1 MEIRK
6 GQKVRVTCTEARLKE
21 VGVKQKHIKHILG
34 KIGTVKEVRNI
45 PDMEILAYFVHFPY
59 VNLKAAPGNKKT
71 ILCTAGRY
79 DRADKSYS
87 GRKKGEVMTEVP
99 KEWNGTPEEW
109 NAVVEAFGRIAK
121 AIQKAGR
128 QIVNSFLRQQS
139 IRDRKK
145 QLERSQKRQQLTAAN
160 TDKSNNWRRLHGL
173 CTRRKYKKHAKKN

>member
-1 MEIRK
+1 
-6 GQKVRVTCTEARLKE
+6 
-21 VGVKQKHIKHILG
+21 
-34 KIGTVKEVRNI
+34 
-45 PDMEILAYFVHFPY
+45 
-59 VNLKAAPGNKKT
+59 
-71 ILCTAGRY
+71 
-79 DRADKSYS
+79 
-87 GRKKGEVMTEVP
+87 MTEVP

-128 QIVNSFLRQQS
+128 QILNSFLRQQS

-145 QLERSQKRQQLTAAN
+145 QLERSRKRQQLTAAN

>member
-1 MEIRK
+1 
-6 GQKVRVTCTEARLKE
+6 
-21 VGVKQKHIKHILG
+21 
-34 KIGTVKEVRNI
+34 
-45 PDMEILAYFVHFPY
+45 
-59 VNLKAAPGNKKT
+59 
-71 ILCTAGRY
+71 
-79 DRADKSYS
+79 
-87 GRKKGEVMTEVP
+87 MTEVP

-173 CTRRKYKKHAKKN
+173 CTRRKYKKHAKKNWLIVLNMVL